1 MTMTEWLI
9 NNWEYVL
16 VGFYAVE
23 KLVLLSPTKYD
34 DMLWSMFV
42 KPMFN
47 KLAGKKQIELKRYK
61 KISI

>member
-9 NNWEYVL
+9 NNWEYAL
-16 VGFYAVE
+16 VGFYALE
-23 KLVLLSPTKYD
+23 KIVLLSATKYD

-47 KLAGKKQIELKRYK
+47 KLSGKK
-61 KISI
+61 

>member
-9 NNWEYVL
+9 NNWEYAL
-16 VGFYAVE
+16 VGFYALE
-23 KLVLLSPTKYD
+23 KIVLLSPTKYD

-47 KLAGKKQIELKRYK
+47 KLSGKKQIELKRYK